1 MLYPKIYTYKYL
13 LSNYNLER
21 SFFMKLINITDVKT
35 FMSCILIKDMFD
47 NFLLEDASI
56 TTYNTFNID
65 GHIVKSYFTDE
76 EYENIP
82 QELSYW
88 HSMKPICYDL
98 IKGKKTPVKFKFILK
113 ADSKLTASLLEENS
127 LSFSL
132 NDIGGL
138 YINIRYENNTLDCIS
153 ATNLNLFT
161 LDKSLENVWDEYVKK
176 FLGPLS

>member
-1 MLYPKIYTYKYL
+1 
-13 LSNYNLER
+13 
-21 SFFMKLINITDVKT
+21 MKLIKITDVKT

-76 EYENIP
+76 EYKAMPE
-82 QELSYW
+82 ELSYW
-88 HSMKPICYDL
+88 HNIKPICYDL

-113 ADSKLTASLLEENS
+113 ADRKLTASLLEEAG

-138 YINIRYENNTLDCIS
+138 YINIRYENNILDCIS

-161 LDKSLENVWDEYVKK
+161 LDKSLEHAWNEYVNK
-176 FLGPLS
+176 FLSPLS